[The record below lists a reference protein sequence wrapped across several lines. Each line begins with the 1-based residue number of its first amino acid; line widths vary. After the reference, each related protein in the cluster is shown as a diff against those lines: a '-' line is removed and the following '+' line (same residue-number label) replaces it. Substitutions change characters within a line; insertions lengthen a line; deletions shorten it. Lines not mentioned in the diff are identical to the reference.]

1 MVVQRVYFGSKVVK
15 RVYLNGEVIWKLGGG
30 ELSID
35 HVLQIMPSGFHMVS
49 TGDSLSL
56 FSNEVSSS
64 TINGRVCICNAPV
77 LNADCKSQTEIA
89 GCCEPF
95 AAVSIICDAHSV
107 SHIEADILVAKASM
121 LSLTEDISAN
131 TEASA
136 LVAESVYI
144 AHCENVNTT
153 MDASILIPDPII
165 SSFEEFIPVS
175 DEKYIDAVDYTP
187 LAFYENDCS
196 EYESSM
202 LVVESSEVVDFFTNL
217 DSQQN
222 SDAHLHPLGIAE
234 LASLYHIVT
243 TCDAHLA
250 VAAATGIDI
259 DSKSATTTLANMQF
273 QDGDAENENF
283 TDLYIELTIAD
294 EEGNVFIE
302 VDGVDYPLENVTDPV
317 ETGIEDTY
325 IMEIIS

>member
-64 TINGRVCICNAPV
+64 TITGSIDVCNAPV
-77 LNADCKSQTEIA
+77 LNADCESQTAIT
-89 GCCEPF
+89 GYLEPC
-95 AAVSIICDAHSV
+95 AAISLICDARSI
-107 SHIEADILVAKASM
+107 SRIEADMLVANAPVI
-121 LSLTEDISAN
+121 SLTEDISSN
-131 TEASA
+131 IEGSA
-136 LVAESVYI
+136 LVAESVRI
-144 AHCENVNTT
+144 THCERMDVTT
-153 MDASILIPDPII
+153 DASILIPDSILY
-165 SSFEEFIPVS
+165 SLEESIPVS
-175 DEKYIDAVDYTP
+175 EDKHIDMADFTT
-187 LAFYENDCS
+187 LTFCESTHS